1 MSLGF
6 CRAGEVK
13 KVKRQNG
20 GPPSVDKGSLRE
32 PAVEAV
38 AGDWDVSQCRVL
50 VHTQVSSFNPQH
62 HENKQTSMSPTEQ
75 RVALGSRASA
85 MRDHRSE
92 RGGGRAG
99 HFREGSD
106 RTDRTRLRQLCFC
119 PVMDRR
125 REESHCATSTLVV
138 SLTVLATDPEGPR
151 GEDVPASDF
160 PGPIAQNP
168 LSQIRVDIKTV
179 LR

>member
-1 MSLGF
+1 M
-6 CRAGEVK
+6 
-13 KVKRQNG
+13 
-20 GPPSVDKGSLRE
+20 
-32 PAVEAV
+32 
-38 AGDWDVSQCRVL
+38 
-50 VHTQVSSFNPQH
+50 HTQVSSFNPQH
-62 HENKQTSMSPTEQ
+62 HANKQTSMSTREQ

-92 RGGGRAG
+92 RRGGRAG

-106 RTDRTRLRQLCFC
+106 RTDRTSLRQLCLC

-138 SLTVLATDPEGPR
+138 SLTVLAADLEGPR
-151 GEDVPASDF
+151 GEAVPAPGF

-168 LSQIRVDIKTV
+168 LSHIRADIKTV